1 MNIDYQLYLVTD
13 EQTPEEELLPIVEKA
28 VLGGVTAVQLREK
41 HSEGKIFFAKAIKL
55 KQLLAKFDVPLI
67 INDRVD
73 IALAVNAEGIHIGQK
88 DLPLVEVKKIIP
100 NSMIVGVSVQT
111 EEQALVAQKEGA
123 DYIGVGTVFP
133 TTTKPDAITMSFATL
148 RKIVQAIHIPAVAIG
163 GISLENIH
171 QLSNVGVSGISVV
184 SAIMK
189 ADDPKSVAQMLRNSF
204 K

>member
-13 EQTPEEELLPIVEKA
+13 EQTSEEELLPIVEKA

-41 HSEGKIFFAKAIKL
+41 HSEGKIFLEKAIKL

-163 GISLENIH
+163 GISLENVH

-189 ADDPKSVAQMLRNSF
+189 ADDPKSAAQMLRNSF

>member
-1 MNIDYQLYLVTD
+1 MNIDYKLYLVTD
-13 EQTPEEELLPIVEKA
+13 EQTSEEELLPIVEKA

-41 HSEGKIFFAKAIKL
+41 HSEGKIFFEKAIKL

-163 GISLENIH
+163 GISLENVH

-189 ADDPKSVAQMLRNSF
+189 ADDPKSAAQMLRNSF

>member
-41 HSEGKIFFAKAIKL
+41 HSEGKFFFEKAIKL
-55 KQLLAKFDVPLI
+55 KQLLVKFNVPLI

-100 NSMIVGVSVQT
+100 KSMIVGVSVQT

-148 RKIVQAIHIPAVAIG
+148 RKIVQAVHIPTVAIG
-163 GISLENIH
+163 GISLENVH

-189 ADDPKSVAQMLRNSF
+189 ADDPKSAAQRLRNSF